1 VIPSSPTDP
10 AALSFE
16 KVAILCY
23 RLHDIADE
31 IDLAHAGRLLTEGP
45 RPVTLTREGSEY
57 IELPQPPLSFG
68 IGTREIRAGDRTLT
82 LDVEVRLFEFGAASL
97 QFGLEAPTGSTTQD
111 LVTLTD
117 LLDEAPA
124 LDALVAE
131 LIRGLTTR
139 LGPAL
144 RGAHLWEQSE
154 RYTVYFAES
163 IRGNPSA
170 EHLLAH
176 LDLPRLLLGEP
187 DHVSLSKAEQES
199 VTGAHYSYTRD
210 DLAVIDWSAAF
221 VYEPSGSRDLLLLIE
236 LVNAQL
242 LELRY
247 YDELLDTRLN
257 ETYDQMEVRNRGW
270 WLLFRS
276 PYRRLARRTALTLIE
291 LSEFIERAENSI
303 KLIGDVYLAK
313 VYVAAAQQLRI
324 PDWQRSVTRKHELL
338 ARTHG
343 LLKGEVDTDRSITLE
358 ATIVALIVFE
368 IVMAFAKVMG

>member
-1 VIPSSPTDP
+1 MSSPSP
-10 AALSFE
+10 ESEPLSFE
-16 KVAILCY
+16 KVAIFSY

-31 IDLAHAGRLLTEGP
+31 IDLELAGRLLTEGP

-57 IELPQPPLSFG
+57 IELPTPPLSFG
-68 IGTREIRAGDRTLT
+68 VGTREVRVGADTLQ
-82 LDVEVRLFEFGAASL
+82 LEVEVRLFEFGAASIQL
-97 QFGLEAPTGSTTQD
+97 GLSAPAGARTQD
-111 LVTLTD
+111 LVTLAD
-117 LLDEAPA
+117 QLDEAPA
-124 LDALVAE
+124 LNALVAE
-131 LIRGLTTR
+131 MVHGLTSR

-154 RYTVYFAES
+154 RYTVFFAEAIS
-163 IRGNPSA
+163 GNPSA
-170 EHLLAH
+170 AHLLAN
-176 LDLPRLLLGEP
+176 LDLPRLLLGEA
-187 DHVSLSKAEQES
+187 DHVALSEAEQQS
-199 VTGAHYSYTRD
+199 VVGAHYSYTKD

-247 YDELLDTRLN
+247 YDALLDARIN
-257 ETYDQMEVRNRGW
+257 ETYDQMELRNRGW

-313 VYVAAAQQLRI
+313 VYMAAAQQLRI

-338 ARTHG
+338 SRTHG